1 MHQRRKAP
9 LGHICVKLAS
19 ATREARC
26 QQWKEIGNLLNL
38 LKVPDLCIH
47 LLWRDWKLGKEN
59 EDLFGKLM
67 VGLQQFRDPAKAPLT
82 PF

>member
-1 MHQRRKAP
+1 MD
-9 LGHICVKLAS
+9 HIRVKLAS

-26 QQWKEIGNLLNL
+26 QQWKEVGDLLNFL
-38 LKVPDLCIH
+38 MVPNLCVH
-47 LLWRDWKLGKEN
+47 LLWRDRELCKEN

-67 VGLQQFRDPAKAPLT
+67 VGLQQFGNPAKAPLT